1 MSSLPGIAPDVA
13 MTEIGAPRRRFED
26 RRLLLGQ
33 GQYVGDLAGGMAEG
47 LHVAFVRSPFAH
59 ARIVSIEADA
69 ARAAPG
75 VVAVFTAADL
85 SDLAGMSVGAP
96 SGPAV
101 APRRVFP
108 PTHAHFVGEPVAAV
122 VAATPVQADDALEL
136 VEVQYE
142 DLPAIG
148 SVTAAIEPL
157 APLADTAQP
166 AHSNVVFH
174 YSQVAGDIEG
184 AFAQAD
190 HIVSLRLVHGRV
202 AGILIEPRGVL
213 VEADSTT
220 GHLTVYLSTQAPF
233 RARTELARLLGID
246 RQLVRVIAPDVGGG
260 FGVKGSL
267 QAEEIAVTYLAQVLR
282 RTVSWRSTRSEDLLT
297 TPQGRDIRTDV
308 EAAVRQDGTI
318 LGLRARSVANLGA
331 YAAAPGP
338 PMRLLNYPTGCYQIE
353 HLHSDLD
360 LVVTNTT
367 PTGPYR
373 GAGRPEAAF
382 VAERVVDEVAAILG
396 LDPVEVRKRNFV
408 PPDAFP
414 YHNAGGA
421 VYDSGNYV
429 VALDRALELADYS
442 SLRQRQVERRA
453 QGELIGIGLS
463 TYTEVAGGGWEDGQ
477 VTVEADGRVVVHT
490 GSSAHG
496 QGHRTTFS
504 QIVADVLGV
513 DPESVT
519 LISNDTN
526 SPIEGFGT
534 FGSRSTVL
542 GGNALYSAGRTV
554 RERLL
559 RVAAALLEVA
569 PDDLDLHDGRV
580 SVRGAE
586 QRGLPFASVAEAA
599 MQGVG
604 LEADE
609 PRELRVSTRFTSPD
623 GETYPFGACVAMVA
637 ISPETGR
644 VTLER
649 LVLVDDCGRVINPL
663 LVDGQLA
670 GGIAQGI
677 GESLLEQVVVSSD
690 GQLMSGSLLDYAV
703 PRALDVPHLELD
715 RTETLSP
722 RNALGV
728 KGVGE
733 AGTVGSPAAIANA
746 VVDALRPLGIN
757 NVTMPVTAN
766 QVWNLMQAASST

>member
-1 MSSLPGIAPDVA
+1 MS
-13 MTEIGAPRRRFED
+13 EIGAPRRRFED

-33 GQYVGDLAGGMAEG
+33 GEYVGDLAGVTAEG
-47 LHVAFVRSPFAH
+47 LHAAFVRSPFAH
-59 ARIVSIEADA
+59 ARIVAVDGA
-69 ARAAPG
+69 AAAAAPG
-75 VVAVFTAADL
+75 VVAVFTAADMA
-85 SDLAGMSVGAP
+85 DLKGMSVGTP
-96 SGPAV
+96 SGPPV
-101 APRRVFP
+101 APRHVFP
-108 PTHAHFVGEPVAAV
+108 RTHAHFVGEPLAAV
-122 VAATPVQADDALEL
+122 VAETATQADDALEL
-136 VEVQYE
+136 VGVQYE
-142 DLPAIG
+142 DLPAVG
-148 SVTAAIEPL
+148 SVTAAIEAD

-166 AHSNVVFH
+166 GQSNVVFH
-174 YSQVAGDIEG
+174 HSQVAGDIDS
-184 AFAQAD
+184 ACAKAD
-190 HIVSLRLVHGRV
+190 RMVSLKLVHGRV
-202 AGILIEPRGVL
+202 AGIPIEPRGVL
-213 VEADSTT
+213 VRADPTT

-233 RARTELARLLGID
+233 RARAELARLLGID
-246 RQLVRVIAPDVGGG
+246 PHLVRVIAPDVGGG

-267 QAEEIAVTYLAQVLR
+267 QAEEIAVAHMARVLHE
-282 RTVSWRSTRSEDLLT
+282 TVSWRSTRSEDLLT
-297 TPQGRDIRTDV
+297 TPQGRDIQTDV

-318 LGLRARSVANLGA
+318 LGLRVRSVANLGA
-331 YAAAPGP
+331 YAVSPAP

-382 VAERVVDEVAAILG
+382 VAERVADEVAAVLG

-414 YHNAGGA
+414 YRNAGGA
-421 VYDSGNYV
+421 VYDSGNYAA
-429 VALDRALELADYS
+429 ALDRVLELADYTT
-442 SLRQRQVERRA
+442 LREHQAARRA
-453 QGELIGIGLS
+453 RGELVGIGLS

-477 VTVEADGRVVVHT
+477 VTVEADGRVVAHT

-504 QIVADVLGV
+504 QIVSDVLGV

-519 LISNDTN
+519 LISSDTN
-526 SPIEGFGT
+526 SPVEGFGT

-542 GGNALYSAGRTV
+542 GGNALYTAGRTV

-559 RVAAALLEVA
+559 RVAAALLEVS
-569 PDDLDLHDGRV
+569 PDDLDLSQGRV

-586 QRGLPFASVAEAA
+586 QRGLPFEVVAEAA
-599 MQGVG
+599 ARGVG
-604 LEADE
+604 LAADE
-609 PRELRVSTRFTSPD
+609 PRELRASTRFTSPD
-623 GETYPFGACVAMVA
+623 GETFPFGACVVVVA
-637 ISPETGR
+637 ISPDTGR
-644 VTLER
+644 VKLER
-649 LVLVDDCGRVINPL
+649 LALVDDCGRVINPL

-677 GESLLEQVVVSSD
+677 GEALLEQVVVSSD

-703 PRALDVPHLELD
+703 PRALDVPHLVLD

-757 NVTMPVTAN
+757 NVAMPVTAN
-766 QVWNLMQAASST
+766 QVWELMQAAASR